1 MTAEHKLEYLNP
13 VLDIL
18 DKEYYTNPF
27 TADQL
32 KSYIVYQ
39 FQIREGLTGA
49 NWNTVIRYIPECDV
63 PMDIRF
69 VTDGIYVLNNII
81 SNVLINSLNQ

>member
-1 MTAEHKLEYLNP
+1 MTNDHKLEYLNP
-13 VLDIL
+13 VLNIL
-18 DKEYYTNPF
+18 QREYPHNSF

-49 NWNTVIRYIPECDV
+49 NWNTVIRYIPECNIS
-63 PMDIRF
+63 MDIRF
-69 VTDGIYVLNNII
+69 VTDGIHTLNQI
-81 SNVLINSLNQ
+81 INSLNQ

>member
-1 MTAEHKLEYLNP
+1 MTKAGKLQYLNP
-13 VLDIL
+13 VLKIL
-18 DKEYYTNPF
+18 ENEYYANPF

-39 FQIREGLTGA
+39 FQIREGVAGA
-49 NWNTVIRYIPECDV
+49 NWNTVIRYIPECNV

-69 VTDGIYVLNNII
+69 VTDGIHTLNQI
-81 SNVLINSLNQ
+81 INSLNQ